1 MSALPTT
8 FFGWVGFILD
18 KYGTLFLSGVGVTLL
33 VAITGTVIGFV
44 IGLLV
49 AILRTIPV
57 APRDPWFKRV
67 PLKVLSALLNV
78 YIEVFRGTPMIVQ
91 AMVIYYGSMQM
102 GLRMPVLVAAV
113 LIVSVNTGAYMAEIV
128 RGGIISVNKGQKE
141 AACAIGM
148 THWQSM
154 VHVVLPQAVRNIMP
168 SIGNEFVVNIKDSSV
183 LNVISVNELFFMS
196 KSAAGTYLRY
206 FEVFFIT
213 ASIYLVLTFTVTRLL
228 RLLERRMDGKTNYI
242 IYGSQSDSRRP
253 SWCPKKEA
261 CPMTDSPILSVSHL
275 KKSFGEHEVL
285 RDISFDVQQGD
296 VVSIIG
302 ASGSGKSTLLRC
314 INFLEQ
320 PTAGTILFQGKNA
333 ETQWSRAQY
342 HAKVGM
348 VFQSF
353 NLFGN
358 MSVLKNCVVGQVK
371 VLGRA
376 RREAEEKA
384 LMYLEKV
391 GMAPYRDAR
400 PAQLSGGQQQRVA
413 IARALAMDP
422 EVLLFDEP
430 TSALDP
436 EMVGEVLGVMRDLA
450 ASGLTMLVVTHEMA
464 FAATSATASSSW
476 MRA

>member
-57 APRDPWFKRV
+57 APRDPWYRRV
-67 PLKVLSALLNV
+67 PLKVLSGLLNV

-128 RGGIISVNKGQKE
+128 RGGIISVPRGQKE

-213 ASIYLVLTFTVTRLL
+213 ACIYLVLTFTVTRLL
-228 RLLERRMDGKTNYI
+228 RLLEHKMDGKTNYI
-242 IYGSQSDSRRP
+242 IYGSQSDSKA
-253 SWCPKKEA
+253 SIVVPKE
-261 CPMTDSPILSVSHL
+261 
-275 KKSFGEHEVL
+275 
-285 RDISFDVQQGD
+285 
-296 VVSIIG
+296 
-302 ASGSGKSTLLRC
+302 
-314 INFLEQ
+314 
-320 PTAGTILFQGKNA
+320 
-333 ETQWSRAQY
+333 
-342 HAKVGM
+342 
-348 VFQSF
+348 
-353 NLFGN
+353 
-358 MSVLKNCVVGQVK
+358 
-371 VLGRA
+371 
-376 RREAEEKA
+376 
-384 LMYLEKV
+384 
-391 GMAPYRDAR
+391 
-400 PAQLSGGQQQRVA
+400 GGVPN
-413 IARALAMDP
+413 D
-422 EVLLFDEP
+422 
-430 TSALDP
+430 
-436 EMVGEVLGVMRDLA
+436 
-450 ASGLTMLVVTHEMA
+450 
-464 FAATSATASSSW
+464 
-476 MRA
+476 